1 MSKAE
6 LHPSFGPVSAE
17 MMAKAIAAPA
27 GGAAKIIREVD
38 PTFGLKDGE
47 KIRWRV
53 TFERIVRETAEY
65 VVEAANKENAE
76 EVADRVP
83 GRLLTFEFN
92 DIEGYARITNIEPLH
107 ASA

>member
-1 MSKAE
+1 
-6 LHPSFGPVSAE
+6 
-17 MMAKAIAAPA
+17 MARAAQAPA

-65 VVEAANKENAE
+65 VVEAANKEDAE
-76 EVADRVP
+76 KVADRVP

-92 DIEGYARITNIEPLH
+92 EVEGYARITNIEPLH